1 MAQVV
6 GRPTPRVEGEE
17 KVTGEALYSAD
28 VALPETLWGKILRS
42 PISYG
47 RIKRIDGS
55 QAAQVPTLRIQHR

>member
-28 VALPETLWGKILRS
+28 VALPETLWGKM
-42 PISYG
+42 
-47 RIKRIDGS
+47 RIKS
-55 QAAQVPTLRIQHR
+55 LPLTAEKVFAVTKS